1 MFSTFIIR
9 AGNAK
14 QKEKHCRY
22 KVNAQKYKIAGIVNL
37 ANWRQKTFKKV
48 QY

>member
-22 KVNAQKYKIAGIVNL
+22 KIYAQKYKIAGRVYV